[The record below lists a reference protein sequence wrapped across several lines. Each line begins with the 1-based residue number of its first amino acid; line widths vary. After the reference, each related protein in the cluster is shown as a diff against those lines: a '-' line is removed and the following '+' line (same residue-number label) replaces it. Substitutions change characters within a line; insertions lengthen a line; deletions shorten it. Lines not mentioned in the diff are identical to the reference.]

1 MPRAHLISIAL
12 TFLALL
18 SRSVAVRAADC
29 TVTSVGFTPLN
40 DLGAG
45 LYLGQFQGGLYPDG
59 SNVVP
64 SVHAAEGRARA
75 LAIQP
80 IDGKYVL
87 LSIGMSNTTQ
97 EFCSQGGGLPCDAWT
112 FMGQAA
118 VDPRVNNTTLSIVNG
133 ALGGQ
138 AAATWDSPTDPN
150 YNRVRDN
157 VLAPQGLTESQ
168 VQIVWIKVANP
179 QPTSHLPNANA
190 DAYILEASTA
200 NVLRACKTRYP
211 NLKLS
216 VNGEGAASIQRML
229 LKGELDMGVIAG
241 HKVPEGLASQH
252 FLREEI
258 VACVP
263 AGHPLAGR
271 DAITLAE
278 FLREPLIFFKQ
289 GYYMRELMD
298 ELVAESRLK
307 PQVVFET
314 NLFSLVRSLVKE
326 RLGISTFLRMVVSGD
341 PELRA
346 VSFDP
351 PLHLDLVIAWRAG
364 RYLSR
369 ANRAFIDFL
378 LESTGGQPPS

>member
-1 MPRAHLISIAL
+1 MDLRQLRVFVEVARLGSFTRAAEHLHVAQPAVSISIRKLEEELEL
-12 TFLALL
+12 TLL
-18 SRSVAVRAADC
+18 NRQEKRVTLTAEGETLLTHARRILEDC
-29 TVTSVGFTPLN
+29 S
-40 DLGAG
+40 
-45 LYLGQFQGGLYPDG
+45 
-59 SNVVP
+59 
-64 SVHAAEGRARA
+64 AAEAEMAELRGLGSGEVRVGIPPMMSSYYFP
-75 LAIQP
+75 LI
-80 IDGKYVL
+80 
-87 LSIGMSNTTQ
+87 IG
-97 EFCSQGGGLPCDAWT
+97 EF
-112 FMGQAA
+112 
-118 VDPRVNNTTLSIVNG
+118 R
-133 ALGGQ
+133 
-138 AAATWDSPTDPN
+138 
-150 YNRVRDN
+150 R
-157 VLAPQGLTESQ
+157 
-168 VQIVWIKVANP
+168 
-179 QPTSHLPNANA
+179 
-190 DAYILEASTA
+190 
-200 NVLRACKTRYP
+200 RYP

-241 HKVPEGLASQH
+241 HRVPEGLASQH

-271 DAITLAE
+271 DAIALAE

-298 ELVAESRLK
+298 ELVGQSHLK

-341 PELRA
+341 PDLRA
-346 VSFDP
+346 VSFAP
-351 PLHLDLVIAWRAG
+351 PLYLDLVIAWKAN

-378 LESTGGQPPS
+378 LEKTGEQEKG